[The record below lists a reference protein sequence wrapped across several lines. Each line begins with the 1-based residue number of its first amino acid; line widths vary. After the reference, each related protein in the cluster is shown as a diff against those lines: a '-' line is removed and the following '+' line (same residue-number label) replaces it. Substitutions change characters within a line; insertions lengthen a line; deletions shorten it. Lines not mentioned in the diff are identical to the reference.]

1 MKAITVIRNEHQAMA
16 AMLHALLSLVH
27 GIRDHR
33 LRPNFELLGAMIYYV
48 DTFPERL
55 HHPKEDQWL
64 FRLLALRHPPARGTI
79 DRLQAEHRLGASR
92 IRTLEQTL
100 ARFRQGGDT
109 EFPAFAAAV
118 EVFVEFERNHMRSE
132 EMEILPLARLHLVPE
147 DWAEID
153 AAFATNADPLIGV
166 SSQDQFDDLFTRI
179 VNLAPAPIG
188 VGPPA
193 D

>member
-1 MKAITVIRNEHQAMA
+1 MKSITVIRNEHQAMA
-16 AMLHALLSLVH
+16 AMLHALLSLVR
-27 GIRDHR
+27 GIREHR

-64 FRLLALRHPPARGTI
+64 FRLLGLRHPPARALI

-92 IRTLEQTL
+92 IRLLEQTL
-100 ARFRQGGDT
+100 ARFREGGDT

-118 EVFVEFERNHMRSE
+118 EAFVAFERNHMHSE
-132 EMEILPLARLHLVPE
+132 EMEILPLAREHLLPE
-147 DWAEID
+147 DWAAID
-153 AAFATNADPLIGV
+153 AAFATNADPLIGA
-166 SSQDQFDDLFTRI
+166 SSQDQFDVLFSRI

-188 VGPPA
+188 VGPAA